1 MAGAFELPKLA
12 IVKETIMAKDMTKGQ
27 ITSQLILF
35 TIPLILG
42 NLFQLTYNAADS
54 VIVGKFLGD
63 TALAAVGTAGPVM
76 NLVIL
81 FFSGMCMGAGILMS
95 TLYGAKDYEKLE
107 KQISTALIGGL
118 VLSFLITF
126 FMFLFATPVLKLMR
140 VPEEVLPGASGYL
153 RIIFA
158 GLVFTFIYNFLS
170 NTLRALGDSK
180 TPLYFLTISAV
191 LNIILD
197 LLFVVGFKW
206 GVNGS
211 ALATVLSGALCCV
224 FCAIH
229 IKRNVPVLCLGKKW
243 CVFEKSLLMKTF
255 SYGITSALQLMC
267 VQLGKLFVQ
276 SMVNARGISFMA
288 AFAATNR
295 VDDFA
300 LTPQQNIA
308 HATTTFMAQN
318 KGAKQTKRMKQ
329 GFLHGTLIQLVY
341 TTVTLLVVFFF
352 AKPIIQLFLSKD
364 SIEALEFAVTYIQ
377 IIALMY
383 LISGT
388 TNILQG
394 FFRGT
399 GDLKITLIS
408 SLVNIITRVIVTFFF
423 LNVMHAGFGSL
434 AWANGIGWIAMF
446 LLEFPLLLHYWKK
459 LK

>member
-1 MAGAFELPKLA
+1 
-12 IVKETIMAKDMTKGQ
+12 MAKDMTKGK

-63 TALAAVGTAGPVM
+63 AALAAVGTAGPVM

-95 TLYGAKDYEKLE
+95 TMFGAKDYDRLE

-118 VLSFLITF
+118 VLSFLITI
-126 FMFLFATPVLKLMR
+126 FMFLFATPILRLMR

-197 LLFVVGFKW
+197 LIFVVEFKW

-211 ALATVLSGALCCV
+211 AIATVLSGALCCI

-229 IKRNVPVLCLGKKW
+229 IKKNVPVLCLGKKW

-276 SMVNARGISFMA
+276 SMVNARGIAFMA

-318 KGAKQTKRMKQ
+318 KGAKQPKRMKQ
-329 GFLHGTLIQLVY
+329 GFLRGALIQLVY
-341 TTVTLLVVFFF
+341 TTVTLLVVFLF
-352 AKPIIQLFLSKD
+352 AKPIMQLFLSKD
-364 SIEALEFAVTYIQ
+364 STEALSFAVTYIQ
-377 IIALMY
+377 TIAFMY

-388 TNILQG
+388 TNTLQG

-399 GDLKITLIS
+399 GDLKITLLS

-446 LLEFPLLLHYWKK
+446 LLEFPLLIHYWKK

>member
-1 MAGAFELPKLA
+1 
-12 IVKETIMAKDMTKGQ
+12 MAKDMTKGN
-27 ITSQLILF
+27 ITAQLIQF

-63 TALAAVGTAGPVM
+63 SALAAVGTAGPVM
-76 NLVIL
+76 NLIIL

-95 TLYGAKDYEKLE
+95 TMFGAKDYARLE
-107 KQISTALIGGL
+107 KQISTSLIGGL
-118 VLSFLITF
+118 FVSVFISL
-126 FMFLFATPVLKLMR
+126 FMFIFATPVLRLMK
-140 VPEEVLPGASGYL
+140 VPFEVLPGASGYL

-158 GLVFTFIYNFLS
+158 GLIFTFIYNFLS

-197 LLFVVGFKW
+197 LLFVVVVRW

-211 ALATVLSGALCCV
+211 AIATVLSGALCCI

-229 IKRNVPVLCLGKKW
+229 IKRNVPILCLGKKW
-243 CVFEKSLLMKTF
+243 KVFEKSLLAKTF

-276 SMVNARGISFMA
+276 SMVNAQGIASMA

-318 KGAKQTKRMKQ
+318 KGAGQNKRMKE
-329 GFLHGTLIQLVY
+329 GFLRGVMIEYVY
-341 TTVTLLVVFFF
+341 TIITSLIVFFF
-352 AKPIIQLFLSKD
+352 ARPIIQLFLSKD
-364 SIEALEFAVTYIQ
+364 SSKALQLAVTYIQ
-377 IIALMY
+377 IIAFMY

-408 SLVNIITRVIVTFFF
+408 SLTNIITRVIFTFLF
-423 LNVMHAGFGSL
+423 LNIMHRGFGSL
-434 AWANGIGWIAMF
+434 AWANTAGWIAMF
-446 LLEFPLLLHYWKK
+446 ILEFPLVIHYWRKK
-459 LK
+459 LNS

>member
-1 MAGAFELPKLA
+1 
-12 IVKETIMAKDMTKGQ
+12 MAKDMTKGN

-54 VIVGKFLGD
+54 IIVGKFLGD

-76 NLVIL
+76 NLIIL

-95 TLYGAKDYEKLE
+95 TMYGAKDYDRLE
-107 KQISTALIGGL
+107 KQISTSLIGGL
-118 VLSFLITF
+118 VLSFLITV
-126 FMFLFATPVLKLMR
+126 FMFLFATPVLRLMR

-158 GLVFTFIYNFLS
+158 GLVFTFIYNFIS

-197 LLFVVGFKW
+197 LLFVVGFNW

-211 ALATVLSGALCCV
+211 AIATVLSGALCCV
-224 FCAIH
+224 FCSIH
-229 IKRNVPVLCLGKKW
+229 IKRNVPILCLGKKW
-243 CVFEKSLLMKTF
+243 FVFEKSLLMKTF

-276 SMVNARGISFMA
+276 SMVNARGIAFMA

-295 VDDFA
+295 IDDFA

-318 KGAKQTKRMKQ
+318 KGAIKPKRMKQ
-329 GFLHGTLIQLVY
+329 GFMSGTAIQFVY

-352 AKPIIQLFLSKD
+352 ARPIIQLFLSKD
-364 SIEALEFAVTYIQ
+364 SVEALEFAVTYIQ
-377 IIALMY
+377 IIAFMY

-408 SLVNIITRVIVTFFF
+408 SLVNIITRVVVTFFF

-434 AWANGIGWIAMF
+434 AWANGIGWGAMF

>member
-1 MAGAFELPKLA
+1 
-12 IVKETIMAKDMTKGQ
+12 MAKDMTKGT

-63 TALAAVGTAGPVM
+63 NALAAVGTAGPVM

-81 FFSGMCMGAGILMS
+81 FFSGMCMGAGIIMS
-95 TLYGAKDYEKLE
+95 TMYGAKDYDRLE
-107 KQISTALIGGL
+107 KQISTSLIGGL
-118 VLSFLITF
+118 VVSILISL
-126 FMFLFATPVLKLMR
+126 FMFLFATPILRLMK
-140 VPEEVLPGASGYL
+140 VPDEVLPGASGYL

-158 GLVFTFIYNFLS
+158 GLIFTFIHNFLS

-197 LLFVVGFKW
+197 LLFVVVFRW

-211 ALATVLSGALCCV
+211 AIATVLSGTLCCV

-229 IKRNVPVLCLGKKW
+229 IKRNVPILCLGEKW
-243 CVFEKSLLMKTF
+243 KVFEKSLLAKTF

-276 SMVNARGISFMA
+276 SMVNAQGIASMA

-318 KGAKQTKRMKQ
+318 KGAGQNKRMKE
-329 GFLHGTLIQLVY
+329 GFLRGVMIEYVY
-341 TTVTLLVVFFF
+341 TIITSLIVFFF
-352 AKPIIQLFLSKD
+352 ARPIIQLFLSKD
-364 SIEALEFAVTYIQ
+364 STEALQLAVSYIQ
-377 IIALMY
+377 IIAFMY

-408 SLVNIITRVIVTFFF
+408 SLTNIITRVIFTFLF
-423 LNVMHAGFGSL
+423 LNIMHQGFGSL
-434 AWANGIGWIAMF
+434 AWANTAGWIAMF
-446 LLEFPLLLHYWKK
+446 ILEFPLVIHYWRKK
-459 LK
+459 LNS

>member
-1 MAGAFELPKLA
+1 
-12 IVKETIMAKDMTKGQ
+12 MAKDMTKGN
-27 ITSQLILF
+27 ITSQLISF
-35 TIPLILG
+35 TIPLVLG

-63 TALAAVGTAGPVM
+63 SALASVGTAGPVM

-95 TLYGAKDYEKLE
+95 TMFGAKNYEKLE
-107 KQISTALIGGL
+107 KEISTSLIGGL
-118 VLSFLITF
+118 FLSICISL
-126 FMFLFATPVLKLMR
+126 FMLFFATPILRLMR
-140 VPEEVLPGASGYL
+140 VPSEVLAGASGYL

-158 GLVFTFIYNFLS
+158 GLIFTFIYNFLS

-191 LNIILD
+191 FNIILD
-197 LLFVVGFKW
+197 LLFVVGFRW

-211 ALATVLSGALCCV
+211 AIATVLSGALCCL

-229 IKRNVPVLCLGKKW
+229 IKRNVPILCLGKKW
-243 CVFEKSLLMKTF
+243 FVFEKSLLTQTF

-276 SMVNARGISFMA
+276 SMVNARGIAFMA
-288 AFAATNR
+288 AFTATNR

-318 KGAKQTKRMKQ
+318 KGAGQTKRMKQ
-329 GFLHGTLIQLVY
+329 GFLRGSFVQFIY
-341 TTVTLLVVFFF
+341 TAVTLTLVFLF
-352 AKPIIQLFLSKD
+352 AKPIVQLFLSGD
-364 SIEALEFAVTYIQ
+364 STDSLSFAVTYLQ

-399 GDLKITLIS
+399 GDLKITLLS
-408 SLVNIITRVIVTFFF
+408 SLTNIITRVIFTFLF
-423 LNVMHAGFGSL
+423 LNVMHKGFGSL
-434 AWANGIGWIAMF
+434 AWANAAGWIAML
-446 LLEFPLLLHYWKK
+446 LLEFPLLIHYWKK

>member
-1 MAGAFELPKLA
+1 
-12 IVKETIMAKDMTKGQ
+12 MAKDMTKGT

-42 NLFQLTYNAADS
+42 NLFQQTYNAADS

-63 TALAAVGTAGPVM
+63 NALAAVGTAGPVM

-81 FFSGMCMGAGILMS
+81 FFSGMCMGAGIIMS
-95 TLYGAKDYEKLE
+95 TMYGAKDYDRLE
-107 KQISTALIGGL
+107 KQISTSLIGGL
-118 VLSFLITF
+118 VVSILISL
-126 FMFLFATPVLKLMR
+126 FMFLFATPILRLMK
-140 VPEEVLPGASGYL
+140 VPDEVLPGASGYL

-158 GLVFTFIYNFLS
+158 GLIFTFIYNFLS

-197 LLFVVGFKW
+197 LLFVVVFRW

-211 ALATVLSGALCCV
+211 AIATVLSGTLCCV

-229 IKRNVPVLCLGKKW
+229 IKRNVPILCLGEKW
-243 CVFEKSLLMKTF
+243 KVFEKSLLAKTF

-276 SMVNARGISFMA
+276 SMVNAQGIASMA

-318 KGAKQTKRMKQ
+318 KGAGQNKRMKE
-329 GFLHGTLIQLVY
+329 GFLRGVMIEYVY
-341 TTVTLLVVFFF
+341 TIITSLIVFFF
-352 AKPIIQLFLSKD
+352 ARPIIQLFLSKD
-364 SIEALEFAVTYIQ
+364 STEALQLAVSYIQ
-377 IIALMY
+377 IIAFMY

-408 SLVNIITRVIVTFFF
+408 SLTNIITRVIFTFLF
-423 LNVMHAGFGSL
+423 LNIMHQGFGSL
-434 AWANGIGWIAMF
+434 AWANTAGWIAMF
-446 LLEFPLLLHYWKK
+446 ILEFPLVIHYWRKK
-459 LK
+459 LNS

>member
-1 MAGAFELPKLA
+1 
-12 IVKETIMAKDMTKGQ
+12 MAKDMTKGN
-27 ITSQLILF
+27 ITSQLIRF

-63 TALAAVGTAGPVM
+63 SALAAVGSAGPVM
-76 NLVIL
+76 NLIIL
-81 FFSGMCMGAGILMS
+81 FFSGMCMGAGIIMS
-95 TLYGAKDYEKLE
+95 TMFGAKDYEQLE
-107 KQISTALIGGL
+107 KQISTSLLGGL
-118 VLSFLITF
+118 TVSVFISL
-126 FMFLFATPVLKLMR
+126 FMFLFATPILQLMK
-140 VPEEVLPGASGYL
+140 VPAAVLPGASGYL

-158 GLVFTFIYNFLS
+158 GLIFTFIYNFLS

-197 LLFVVGFKW
+197 VLFVVGFHW

-211 ALATVLSGALCCV
+211 AIATVLSGALCSA

-229 IKRNVPVLCLGKKW
+229 IKRNVPILCLGKKW
-243 CVFEKSLLMKTF
+243 KVFEKSLLAKTF

-276 SMVNARGISFMA
+276 SMVNAQGIASMA

-318 KGAKQTKRMKQ
+318 KGAGQNKRMKE
-329 GFLHGTLIQLVY
+329 GFLRGVMIEYGY
-341 TTVTLLVVFFF
+341 TIVTSIVVFVF
-352 AKPIIQLFLSKD
+352 AQPIIQMFLSKNSSD
-364 SIEALEFAVTYIQ
+364 ALNLAVTYIKF
-377 IIALMY
+377 IAFMY

-408 SLVNIITRVIVTFFF
+408 SLTNIITRVIFTFLF
-423 LNVMHAGFGSL
+423 LNIMHQGFGSL
-434 AWANGIGWIAMF
+434 AWANTAGWIAMF
-446 LLEFPLLLHYWKK
+446 ILEFPLVIHYWRKK
-459 LK
+459 LT

>member
-1 MAGAFELPKLA
+1 
-12 IVKETIMAKDMTKGQ
+12 MAKDMTKGN
-27 ITSQLILF
+27 ITSQLISF
-35 TIPLILG
+35 TIPLVLG

-63 TALAAVGTAGPVM
+63 SALASVGTAGPVM

-95 TLYGAKDYEKLE
+95 TMFGAKNYEKLE
-107 KQISTALIGGL
+107 KEISTSLIGGL
-118 VLSFLITF
+118 VLSVCISV
-126 FMFLFATPVLKLMR
+126 FMLLFATPILRLMR
-140 VPEEVLPGASGYL
+140 VPTEVLPGASGYL

-158 GLVFTFIYNFLS
+158 GLIFTFIYNFLS

-180 TPLYFLTISAV
+180 TPLYFLTISAI
-191 LNIILD
+191 LNILLD
-197 LLFVVGFKW
+197 LLFVVGFRW

-211 ALATVLSGALCCV
+211 AIATVISGALCCL
-224 FCAIH
+224 FCALH
-229 IKRNVPVLCLGKKW
+229 IKRSVPILCLGKKW
-243 CVFEKSLLMKTF
+243 FIFEKALLAQTF

-276 SMVNARGISFMA
+276 SMVNARGIAFMA
-288 AFAATNR
+288 AFTATNR

-318 KGAKQTKRMKQ
+318 KGAGQTKRMKQ
-329 GFLHGTLIQLVY
+329 GFLRGSFIQFVY
-341 TTVTLLVVFFF
+341 TAVTLALVFLF
-352 AKPIIQLFLSKD
+352 AEPIVQLFLSAD
-364 SIEALEFAVTYIQ
+364 SEQSLSFAVTYLQ

-399 GDLKITLIS
+399 GDLKITLLS
-408 SLVNIITRVIVTFFF
+408 SLTNIITRVIFTFIF
-423 LNVMHAGFGSL
+423 LNMMQKGFGSL
-434 AWANGIGWIAMF
+434 AWANAAGWIAML
-446 LLEFPLLLHYWKK
+446 LLEFPLLLHYWRK
-459 LK
+459 L

>member
-1 MAGAFELPKLA
+1 
-12 IVKETIMAKDMTKGQ
+12 MAKDMTKGT

-63 TALAAVGTAGPVM
+63 NALAAVGTAGPVM

-81 FFSGMCMGAGILMS
+81 FFSGMCMGAGIIMS
-95 TLYGAKDYEKLE
+95 TMYGAKDYDRLE
-107 KQISTALIGGL
+107 KQISTSLIGGL
-118 VLSFLITF
+118 VVSILISL
-126 FMFLFATPVLKLMR
+126 FMFLFATPILRLMK
-140 VPEEVLPGASGYL
+140 VPDEVLPGASGYL

-158 GLVFTFIYNFLS
+158 GLIFTFIYNFLS

-197 LLFVVGFKW
+197 LLFVVVFRW

-211 ALATVLSGALCCV
+211 AIATVLSGTLCCV

-229 IKRNVPVLCLGKKW
+229 IKRNVPILCLGEKW
-243 CVFEKSLLMKTF
+243 KVFEKSLLAKTF

-276 SMVNARGISFMA
+276 SMVNAQGIASMA

-318 KGAKQTKRMKQ
+318 KGAGQNKRMKE
-329 GFLHGTLIQLVY
+329 GFLRGVMIEYVY
-341 TTVTLLVVFFF
+341 TIITSLIVFFF
-352 AKPIIQLFLSKD
+352 ARPIIQLFLSKD
-364 SIEALEFAVTYIQ
+364 STEALQLAVSYIQ
-377 IIALMY
+377 IIAFMY

-408 SLVNIITRVIVTFFF
+408 SLTNIITRVIFTFLF
-423 LNVMHAGFGSL
+423 LNIMHQGFGSL
-434 AWANGIGWIAMF
+434 AWANTAGWIAMF
-446 LLEFPLLLHYWKK
+446 ILEFPLVIHYWRKK
-459 LK
+459 LNS

>member
-1 MAGAFELPKLA
+1 
-12 IVKETIMAKDMTKGQ
+12 MAKDMTKGN
-27 ITSQLILF
+27 ITAQLIQF

-63 TALAAVGTAGPVM
+63 NALAAVGTAGPVM
-76 NLVIL
+76 NLIIL

-95 TLYGAKDYEKLE
+95 TMFGAKDYARLE
-107 KQISTALIGGL
+107 KQISTSLIGGL
-118 VLSFLITF
+118 FVSVFISL
-126 FMFLFATPVLKLMR
+126 FMFIFATPVLRLMK
-140 VPEEVLPGASGYL
+140 VPFEVLPGASGYL

-158 GLVFTFIYNFLS
+158 GLIFTFIYNFLS

-180 TPLYFLTISAV
+180 SPLYFLTISAV

-197 LLFVVGFKW
+197 LLFVVVFRW
-206 GVNGS
+206 GVNGI
-211 ALATVLSGALCCV
+211 AIATVLSGALCCI

-229 IKRNVPVLCLGKKW
+229 IKRNVPILCLGKKW
-243 CVFEKSLLMKTF
+243 KVFEKSLLAKTF

-276 SMVNARGISFMA
+276 SMVNAQGIASMA

-318 KGAKQTKRMKQ
+318 KGAGQNKRMKE
-329 GFLHGTLIQLVY
+329 GFLRGVMIEYVY
-341 TTVTLLVVFFF
+341 TIITSLIVFFF
-352 AKPIIQLFLSKD
+352 ARPIIQLFLSKD
-364 SIEALEFAVTYIQ
+364 SSKALQLAVTYIQ
-377 IIALMY
+377 IIAFMY

-408 SLVNIITRVIVTFFF
+408 SLTNIITRVIFTFLF
-423 LNVMHAGFGSL
+423 LNIMHRGFGSL
-434 AWANGIGWIAMF
+434 AWANTAGWIAMF
-446 LLEFPLLLHYWKK
+446 ILEFPLVIHYWRKK
-459 LK
+459 LNS

>member
-1 MAGAFELPKLA
+1 
-12 IVKETIMAKDMTKGQ
+12 MAKDMTKGN
-27 ITSQLILF
+27 ITSQLIRF

-63 TALAAVGTAGPVM
+63 SALAAVGTAGPVM
-76 NLVIL
+76 NLIIL
-81 FFSGMCMGAGILMS
+81 FFSGMCMGAGIIMS
-95 TLYGAKDYEKLE
+95 TMFGAKDYEQLE
-107 KQISTALIGGL
+107 KQISTSLLGGL
-118 VLSFLITF
+118 TVSVFISL
-126 FMFLFATPVLKLMR
+126 FMFLFATPILQLMK
-140 VPEEVLPGASGYL
+140 VPAAVLPGASGYL

-158 GLVFTFIYNFLS
+158 GLIFTFIYNFLS

-197 LLFVVGFKW
+197 VLFVVGFHW

-211 ALATVLSGALCCV
+211 AIATVLSGALCSA

-229 IKRNVPVLCLGKKW
+229 IKRNVPILCLGKKW
-243 CVFEKSLLMKTF
+243 KVFEKSLLAKTF

-276 SMVNARGISFMA
+276 SMVNAQGIASMA

-318 KGAKQTKRMKQ
+318 KGAGQNKRMKE
-329 GFLHGTLIQLVY
+329 GFLRGVMIEYGY
-341 TTVTLLVVFFF
+341 TIVTSIVVFVF
-352 AKPIIQLFLSKD
+352 AQPIIQMFLSKNSSD
-364 SIEALEFAVTYIQ
+364 ALNLAVTYIKF
-377 IIALMY
+377 IAFMY

-408 SLVNIITRVIVTFFF
+408 SLTNIITRVIFTFLF
-423 LNVMHAGFGSL
+423 LNIMHQGFGSL
-434 AWANGIGWIAMF
+434 AWANTAGWIAMF
-446 LLEFPLLLHYWKK
+446 ILEFPLVIHYWRKK
-459 LK
+459 LT